1 MVPAFPFP
9 AEEKSTNQIAA
20 RNEEIFTGRII
31 RKKRNFI
38 EFMVQE
44 MIKISATLFF

>member
-20 RNEEIFTGRII
+20 RNE
-31 RKKRNFI
+31 
-38 EFMVQE
+38 
-44 MIKISATLFF
+44 